1 MADDLRE
8 WRHHWQDEADAE
20 FLYRTLADV
29 EVDPE
34 KKGLYTR
41 LADMEERHTA
51 IWARLLAEKNVHL
64 PPPIPTLRS
73 RILAWWARRFG
84 PGSIIKLLL
93 HEEGQEVRI
102 YLNMHARTDP
112 GEAADTALE
121 LARDSAK
128 HADALAKIAG
138 VEGEPW
144 HRIDSTGT
152 LANVV
157 YGFNDG
163 LTANFGL
170 IAGLI
175 AGVLAADL
183 NPNYILLTGLAG
195 TIADALSMGSSSYL
209 AAKSTQE
216 VRMHEIAMEKKEIE
230 LMPEAEEE
238 ELALMYESR
247 GVLPERAKQIA
258 SEIMASPEKALEEM
272 IREELRL
279 GDEYGTPVREGW
291 ITGVATA
298 IGAIIPVA
306 PFFIFQGSTA
316 IWLSFTLAMISHFVV
331 GSARSFFTGR
341 GLWRSGFDMFVVG
354 LGVAVIGYFVGDLAT
369 KLWPLAD
376 LTLSGPLL

>member
-8 WRHHWQDEADAE
+8 WRHHWQDEADAAY
-20 FLYRTLADV
+20 LYHTLAAV
-29 EVDPE
+29 ELDADT
-34 KKGLYTR
+34 KGLYAR
-41 LADMEERHTA
+41 LANMEERHTA
-51 IWARLLAEKNVHL
+51 IWGRLLAERNVEL
-64 PPPIPTLRS
+64 PPPTPTVRS
-73 RILAWWARRFG
+73 RVLAWWARRFG
-84 PGSIIKLLL
+84 PDSIVKLLL
-93 HEEGQEVRI
+93 HEEGQEVRT
-102 YLNMHARTDP
+102 YLDMHARSEP
-112 GEAADTALE
+112 GEAADTALT

-128 HADALAKIAG
+128 HADDLAKIANID
-138 VEGEPW
+138 GEPW
-144 HRIDSTGT
+144 HRIESSGT
-152 LANVV
+152 MANIV

-183 NPNYILLTGLAG
+183 NPKYILLTGLAG
-195 TIADALSMGSSSYL
+195 AIADALSMGSSSYL

-230 LMPEAEEE
+230 LMPEIEEE

-247 GVLPERAKQIA
+247 GLLPERAKQVA

-298 IGAIIPVA
+298 IGAIIPVI
-306 PFFIFQGSTA
+306 PFFISQGHLA
-316 IWLSFTLAMISHFVV
+316 IWSAFVLAMISHFVV
-331 GSARSFFTGR
+331 GAARSFFTGR
-341 GLWRSGFDMFVVG
+341 NLWRSGFDMFVVG
-354 LGVAVIGYFVGDLAT
+354 LGVAAIGYFVGDLAT
-369 KLWPLAD
+369 R
-376 LTLSGPLL
+376 LLGLR

>member
-8 WRHHWQDEADAE
+8 WRHHWQDEADAA
-20 FLYRTLADV
+20 FLYRTLASV
-29 EVDPE
+29 ELDADT
-34 KKGLYTR
+34 KGLYAR
-41 LADMEERHTA
+41 LANMEERHTA
-51 IWARLLAEKNVHL
+51 IWGRLLAERNVEL
-64 PPPIPTLRS
+64 PPPAPSVRS

-84 PGSIIKLLL
+84 PGSIVKLLL
-93 HEEGQEVRI
+93 HEEGQEVRT
-102 YLNMHARTDP
+102 YLDLHARSDP
-112 GEAADTALE
+112 GEAADTALT

-128 HADALAKIAG
+128 HADALAKIANID
-138 VEGEPW
+138 GEPW
-144 HRIDSTGT
+144 HRIESSGT
-152 LANVV
+152 LANIV

-230 LMPEAEEE
+230 LMPEVEEE

-279 GDEYGTPVREGW
+279 GGEYGTPVREGW
-291 ITGVATA
+291 ITGVSTA
-298 IGAIIPVA
+298 IGAIIPVV
-306 PFFIFQGSTA
+306 PFFIFQGTLA
-316 IWLSFTLAMISHFVV
+316 IWSAFVLAMISHFVV
-331 GSARSFFTGR
+331 GAARSFFTGR

-369 KLWPLAD
+369 ELWLR
-376 LTLSGPLL
+376 

>member
-8 WRHHWQDEADAE
+8 WRHHWQDEAAAE

-29 EVDPE
+29 EGDPE

-64 PPPIPTLRS
+64 PPPAPTLRS

-175 AGVLAADL
+175 AGVLGANL

-216 VRMHEIAMEKKEIE
+216 VRMHEIAMEKEEIE

-279 GDEYGTPVREGW
+279 GDEYGTPIREGW
-291 ITGVATA
+291 ITGLATA

-354 LGVAVIGYFVGDLAT
+354 LGVAVIGYFVGDLAAT
-369 KLWPLAD
+369 LWLN
-376 LTLSGPLL
+376 